1 MTGVPVLP
9 PSFPMLIDQL
19 LASGPGDS
27 AAWSVLSGG
36 IGAAPNGEYS
46 HWETFRRLS
55 PPAPLTPDQYWTA
68 VKLARRSISHPLPL
82 LDKDGQPFTW
92 CVPTVVQEFLHKV
105 DRDLAVSIGAAAP
118 VTNPDTRNTYLL
130 RSIIEEAITSS
141 QLEGAST
148 TRRVAKDMLL
158 AGREPRDRS
167 ERMILNNYRA
177 MQFVAAH
184 KTDAITSSH
193 VLELQR
199 ILTEHAIDD
208 PSAAGRF
215 RREDEDIVVSDV
227 QTGELLHRPPAASEL
242 RERLDRLVAFAN
254 GKTVGEFLHPAIR
267 AILVHFMI
275 GYDHPFVDG
284 NGRTARALFYWVMAR
299 EGYWL
304 CEFVSISSILKNAR
318 AQYGRSYLF
327 TETDDNDTTYFVLY
341 QLRTL
346 VRAIDALYG
355 YLKRKEAEWQR
366 IAEATRAGKQL
377 QDVLNKR
384 QLALLGHALR
394 HADGEYTILSH
405 KTAHDVSWATSRN
418 DLQDLLRRKL
428 LRRTKRGRMDVFVPA
443 PNLADMIRL
452 PSHPAHS

>member
-1 MTGVPVLP
+1 MAAGPE
-9 PSFPMLIDQL
+9 D
-19 LASGPGDS
+19 LAARKILG
-27 AAWSVLSGG
+27 GG
-36 IGAAPNGEYS
+36 IGPAPDGKYS
-46 HWETFRRLS
+46 HWDTLRHLE
-55 PPAPLTPDQYWTA
+55 PPSPLTPEQYWTA
-68 VKLARRSISHPLPL
+68 VKLARQAISRRLPL
-82 LDKDGQPFTW
+82 ADKNGRPFIW
-92 CVPTVVQEFLHKV
+92 SVPTVVQEFLHKV
-105 DRDLAVSIGAAAP
+105 DRDAAGSIGASAP

-167 ERMILNNYRA
+167 ERMILNNYKA

-184 KTDAITSSH
+184 KADPITASH

-199 ILTEHAIDD
+199 ILTENAIDD

-215 RREDEDIVVSDV
+215 RRHDEDIVVSDV
-227 QTGELLHRPPAASEL
+227 QTGETLHRPPAASEL
-242 RERLDRLVAFAN
+242 PQRLDRLVAFAN
-254 GKTVGEFLHPAIR
+254 GKSVGEFLHPAIR
-267 AILVHFMI
+267 AILVHFMV

-327 TETDDNDTTYFVLY
+327 TETDENDTTYFVLY

-346 VRAIDALYG
+346 VRSIDALYA
-355 YLKRKEAEWQR
+355 YLKRKEAEWQS

-394 HADGEYTILSH
+394 HADGEYTIHSH
-405 KTAHDVSWATSRN
+405 QTAHDVSWATSRN
-418 DLQDLLRRKL
+418 DLQDLMQRKL
-428 LRRTKRGRMDVFVPA
+428 LKRTKRGRMDVFVPA
-443 PNLADMIRL
+443 PNLADIIRL
-452 PSHPAHS
+452 PSDSNLL